1 MSLISK
7 ALCLLILALISANV
21 SARAILITAPATN
34 SPLINEFISALRT
47 ALPQDE
53 VAVSS
58 ATAPDADTA
67 EVIITLGSDMLNW
80 RLQSP
85 LQTPSIA
92 IYVNSHALPPQPLP
106 AYLHVVLANPKPL
119 RQLRL
124 AKHLLPRLQT
134 AGLLY
139 ADNQL
144 ALKDEWAQALAASG
158 LQQRS
163 ATVKRPDTPTRE
175 LLRVLEQSDA
185 LIGIDAPTIYNAD
198 NLKAILLTSYS
209 RNKVLIGPS
218 APFIEAGS
226 LSTTYS
232 TAEDMARSVALL
244 LQQGEL
250 KSGTSYP
257 AFFSVL
263 SNAQV
268 ARSLGLPIPDDVKLS
283 RELTELEQAP

>member
-1 MSLISK
+1 M
-7 ALCLLILALISANV
+7 
-21 SARAILITAPATN
+21 
-34 SPLINEFISALRT
+34 
-47 ALPQDE
+47 
-53 VAVSS
+53 
-58 ATAPDADTA
+58 
-67 EVIITLGSDMLNW
+67 
-80 RLQSP
+80 
-85 LQTPSIA
+85 
-92 IYVNSHALPPQPLP
+92 
-106 AYLHVVLANPKPL
+106 
-119 RQLRL
+119 
-124 AKHLLPRLQT
+124 
-134 AGLLY
+134 
-139 ADNQL
+139 
-144 ALKDEWAQALAASG
+144 
-158 LQQRS
+158 
-163 ATVKRPDTPTRE
+163 KRPDTLTRE
-175 LLRVLEQSDA
+175 LLRVLEQSDV